1 MYKGII
7 YRATNKL
14 NNMVYVGSTQRS
26 VLERQKDHNQKA
38 YNNSGH
44 KFQEEIRTVGAENFI
59 WEQIDTASS
68 ANELAEKERKYILE
82 YKSRDES
89 YNSDAGGGIIKRVY
103 QYHIQSGELLNS
115 YWGLDEASTAVGVAK
130 KSISKACLG
139 EIKTCGGFYW
149 SYSLSEN
156 FKPEEDRRKQQVF
169 QFSME
174 GEFLAMYNS
183 VAEASR
189 KTNVNKT
196 SIAKCCRKEYKSAGD
211 YYWEYKSEDMINE
224 GEYNINTIKYEY

>member
-7 YRATNKL
+7 YRATNKQ

-26 VLERQKDHNQKA
+26 ISERQKDHIQKT
-38 YNNSGH
+38 YNNTGH
-44 KFQEEIRTVGAENFI
+44 KFHQEIRTVGAENFI

-82 YKSRDES
+82 YKTREGT

-115 YWGLDEASTAVGVAK
+115 YWGLDEACASSGVTK

-169 QFSME
+169 QFNME
-174 GEFLAMYNS
+174 GEFLAKYNS

-189 KTNVNKT
+189 KTRVNKT

-211 YYWEYKSEDMINE
+211 YYWEYKSNE
-224 GEYNINTIKYEY
+224 IMNEAEYNNKNF